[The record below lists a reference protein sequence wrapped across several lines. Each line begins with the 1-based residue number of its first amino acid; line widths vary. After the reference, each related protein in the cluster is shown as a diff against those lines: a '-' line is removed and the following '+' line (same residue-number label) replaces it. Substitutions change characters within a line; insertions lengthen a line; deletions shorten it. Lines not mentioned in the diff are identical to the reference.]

1 MNFISKIPKS
11 LLVAISATVGFALTD
26 LLVIIP
32 YANHLAGMPPRSGL
46 PAYLLMLSLS
56 GIASAIVVWIGMRQT
71 HKNAWAIAIITGF
84 AMLAFFP
91 VLRILIGTIPG
102 YVALLPITWG
112 LLVANSRMLLG
123 NKRSVLRFCALFIL
137 CIALWLAG
145 NKLVNWM
152 LAMRA
157 Y

>member
-11 LLVAISATVGFALTD
+11 LLVAISATIGFVLAD
-26 LLVIIP
+26 LFVIIP
-32 YANHLAGMPPRSGL
+32 YIDHLTGMPPRSGL

-71 HKNAWAIAIITGF
+71 HKNAWAVAIITGF

-91 VLRILIGTIPG
+91 VLRILVGTIPG

-112 LLVANSRMLLG
+112 LLVVNSRMLTG
-123 NKRSVLRFCALFIL
+123 NKHSVIRFCALFIL

-145 NKLVNWM
+145 NRLVNWIF
-152 LAMRA
+152 AMRA